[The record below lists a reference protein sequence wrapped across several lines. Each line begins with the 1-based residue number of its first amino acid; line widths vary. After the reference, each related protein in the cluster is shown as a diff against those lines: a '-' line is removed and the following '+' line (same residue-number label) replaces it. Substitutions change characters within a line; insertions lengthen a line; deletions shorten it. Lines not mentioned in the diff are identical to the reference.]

1 MKLLSRRYITYYKI
15 FCMKKTLLLSAI
27 TMVAM
32 LSSCAQKEACSV
44 EEAEF
49 SVEETEYNANMQVLA
64 NALYQAISTSPN
76 FSSKVK
82 VEALKRFD
90 GDVNVLLKD
99 SAPQKVAV
107 GTKGGESEMSFGEY
121 LSSFL
126 PETKTGGNN
135 LIDALQEEYPLLQI
149 AIPVHAEEWDGVSVP
164 KIAYVPENFVDA
176 ERKPVPAIDE
186 ILEQKEYKY
195 F

>member
-1 MKLLSRRYITYYKI
+1 
-15 FCMKKTLLLSAI
+15 MKKIGNLIVAVAI
-27 TMVAM
+27 ATAM
-32 LSSCAQKEACSV
+32 ISCTKKDSYQEKV
-44 EEAEF
+44 LEF

-64 NALYQAISTSPN
+64 NALHQAISTSPN

-82 VEALKRFD
+82 AEALKRFD

-99 SAPQKVAV
+99 IAPQKVAV

-176 ERKPVPAIDE
+176 ERQPVPAIDE
-186 ILEQKEYKY
+186 ILEQKEYKC